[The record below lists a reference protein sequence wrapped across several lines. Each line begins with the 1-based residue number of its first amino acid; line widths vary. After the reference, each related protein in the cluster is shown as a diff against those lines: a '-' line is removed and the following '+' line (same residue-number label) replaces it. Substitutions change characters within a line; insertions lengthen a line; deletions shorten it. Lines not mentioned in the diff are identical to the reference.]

1 MKLGS
6 AADIVPALLF
16 AVVFAPLLLVGQYVQ
31 RLTSYTLSR
40 KVALSSAA
48 IGQSPNS
55 DRFVLKL
62 GDHSAEFNPKQLDR
76 AKSDDPFV
84 YELWGS
90 LYLNSGAELRDQQ
103 PIAIAGFAGLVIV
116 GSVVIVIVKRRK
128 SAE

>member
-1 MKLGS
+1 MKAGS
-6 AADIVPALLF
+6 VADIAPALLF
-16 AVVFAPLLLVGQYVQ
+16 VAVFAPLLLVGQYVQ
-31 RLTSYTLSR
+31 RFTSYSLSR
-40 KVALSSAA
+40 KVALISAA
-48 IGQSPNS
+48 IGQSPES

-62 GDHSAEFNPKQLDR
+62 GAHSAEFSPKQLNR

-103 PIAIAGFAGLVIV
+103 PFAIAGFAGLVVV
-116 GSVVIVIVKRRK
+116 GSVAMVLIKRRK